1 VLTVLVLLVYLNH
14 AISCS
19 FWLRAT
25 NYIPS
30 GSACMIHFIEEWDA
44 YTAAVVQE
52 ANDRVMHIY
61 RTFEE
66 YLQIRRLSSGCLP
79 SFTLCEFGLDLPE
92 DVFNHPMLTE
102 LRQQAT
108 DLIAIGNVRLRILL
122 S

>member
-1 VLTVLVLLVYLNH
+1 M
-14 AISCS
+14 A
-19 FWLRAT
+19 
-25 NYIPS
+25 
-30 GSACMIHFIEEWDA
+30 HFREEWEA
-44 YTAAVVQE
+44 YTAAVVRE
-52 ANDRVMHIY
+52 ADDRARRIY

-92 DVFNHPMLTE
+92 DVFHHPLLTE

-122 S
+122 P